1 MKEILDMTCGGRMI
15 WYQPKN
21 SNVEFADNREGDW
34 IATVTNGEHWSVKD
48 EIFKKTFWS
57 FGQLMRKTNE
67 TYYLRIN

>member
-1 MKEILDMTCGGRMI
+1 MKLTI
-15 WYQPKN
+15 
-21 SNVEFADNREGDW
+21 GDW

-57 FGQLMRKTNE
+57 FGQLIRKTNE